1 MSGLKRELSLLDLFC
16 IASGAMISSGLFV
29 LPGIVFK
36 IAGPAI
42 VLAYIIA
49 GILYIPALLSKAEL
63 ATAMPKAGGDYFFI
77 DRSLGSA
84 AGTIGGINSWFALS
98 LKSAFALI
106 GIGSIAVLL
115 ENSINIVHI
124 KIIAIVF
131 CLIFFLVN
139 LIGVKIA
146 SKFQVFLVFG
156 LMGILIYFI
165 ARGVFNVDPHNFQPF
180 APGGI
185 KSVFKAAGMI
195 FISYAGLTKICS
207 ISEEVKDP
215 CKDVPRAMFLAY
227 AVVMVLYALVIFVT
241 IGVTSAS
248 DLSGSL
254 TPISLAAKNF
264 LGPIGV
270 FAIIVAAMLAFMTT
284 ANAGIM
290 AASRYP
296 IAMSRDGHLPGL
308 FQATN
313 KKFGTPHIS
322 LIFTVGFMIAMIL
335 FLDIEL
341 LVKTASAIQLIIFAL
356 VTAAV
361 IVMRESRILNYK
373 PGFKS
378 PLYPYIHIAGI
389 FAYGYL
395 LMLMGMKPIMLSAGF
410 IVLGLGWYLLYA
422 RIQVTRHS
430 ALTQMV
436 QNLTDADSDRPL
448 GGMTLAS
455 ELKEI
460 VRERDQII
468 EDRFDFIVKNCQ
480 ILDIQG
486 KLELDEFFKLVSD
499 KLAKNLDV
507 SSKTLFREFVERES
521 ESTTVLRRSIAIPHV
536 IIRGE
541 GKFDML
547 IARCKEGIKFHPE
560 LPLVHIAFVLI
571 GSKDE
576 RAFYIRA
583 LASIAEITTDDNFEK
598 QWINARNEN
607 QLRDIV
613 LMAERKRIHLIYC
626 RFTPDMDREMPE
638 EDLSIDKKCDL

>member
-1 MSGLKRELSLLDLFC
+1 MAVLKRDLSHLDLFC

-49 GILYIPALLSKAEL
+49 GVLYIPALLSKAEL
-63 ATAMPKAGGDYFFI
+63 ATAMPRAGGDYFFI
-77 DRSLGSA
+77 DRSLGPA

-124 KIIAIVF
+124 KIIAIAF
-131 CLIFFLVN
+131 CLIFFVVN

-156 LMGILIYFI
+156 LIGILIYFI
-165 ARGVFNVDPHNFQPF
+165 ARGVFNVNPHNFQPF
-180 APGGI
+180 AQGGI
-185 KSVFKAAGMI
+185 KSILKATGMI

-215 CKDVPRAMFLAY
+215 CKDLPRAMFSAY

-241 IGVTSAS
+241 IGVTPAA

-264 LGPIGV
+264 LGPIGII
-270 FAIIVAAMLAFMTT
+270 AIIVAAMLAFMTT

-296 IAMSRDGHLPGL
+296 IAMSRDGHIPGL
-308 FQATN
+308 LQTTN

-356 VTAAV
+356 VTTAV
-361 IVMRESRILNYK
+361 IVMRESKILNYR

-378 PLYPYIHIAGI
+378 PFYPYVHIAGI
-389 FAYGYL
+389 LAYGYL
-395 LMLMGMKPIMLSAGF
+395 LFLMGMKPIMLSVGF
-410 IVLGLGWYLLYA
+410 MVLGLGWYLLYT
-422 RIQVTRHS
+422 RIQVTRRS

-448 GGMTLAS
+448 GGAALAS

-460 VRERDQII
+460 VRERDQIV
-468 EDRFDFIVKNCQ
+468 EDRFDYIVKNCQ
-480 ILDIQG
+480 ILDVQG
-486 KLELDEFFKLVSD
+486 KLELDEFFELVSD

-507 SSKTLFREFVERES
+507 SSKTLFREFIERES
-521 ESTTVLRRSIAIPHV
+521 ESTTVLRRGIAIPHV

-547 IARCKEGIKFHPE
+547 IARCKDGIKFHSE
-560 LPLVHIAFVLI
+560 LPAVNMVFVLI

-583 LASIAEITTDDNFEK
+583 LASIAEITTDESFEK
-598 QWINARNEN
+598 QWMNARNDN

-626 RFTPDMDREMPE
+626 RYTPDMDMEMPS
-638 EDLSIDKKCDL
+638 DGGKCDL